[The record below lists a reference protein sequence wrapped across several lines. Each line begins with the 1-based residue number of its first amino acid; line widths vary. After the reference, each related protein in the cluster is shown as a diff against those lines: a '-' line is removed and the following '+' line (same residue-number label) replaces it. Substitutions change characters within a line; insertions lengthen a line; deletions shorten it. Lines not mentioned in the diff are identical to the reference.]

1 MKAVFLKPYGPFKV
15 GQIIELPPLT
25 FEKLRGKE
33 IVEKFR
39 ESEIQIQS
47 LEYSEKKP
55 KEEKKIKKRKDRMIK
70 KPLVEK

>member
-25 FEKLRGKE
+25 FEKLRKKE

-39 ESEIQIQS
+39 KPEIQIQS